1 MTIKLFMRNNI
12 LMTLV
17 SSLVATPVFGIIDYL
32 ISGSIDYVQIIVF
45 FVTYSILFY
54 MALKI
59 FGRKKKKEK

>member
-32 ISGSIDYVQIIVF
+32 ISGSIDYVQLIVF

>member
-1 MTIKLFMRNNI
+1 
-12 LMTLV
+12 MTLV

-32 ISGSIDYVQIIVF
+32 ISGSIDYVQLIVF